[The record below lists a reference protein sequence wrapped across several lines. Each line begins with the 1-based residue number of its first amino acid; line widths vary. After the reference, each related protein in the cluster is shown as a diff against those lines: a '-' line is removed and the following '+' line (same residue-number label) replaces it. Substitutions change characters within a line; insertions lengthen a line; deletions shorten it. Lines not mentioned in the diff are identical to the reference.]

1 MNLYFK
7 ENKLKINPSIP
18 IIVVMEVLGEAGVLI
33 DGRYHI
39 ESVNDGTIITYLG
52 TKIQVEFI
60 NMMLDKLKEDGF
72 LGG

>member
-7 ENKLKINPSIP
+7 ERKLKINPSTP
-18 IIVVMEVLGEAGVLI
+18 IIIVMEVLGEAGVLI

-39 ESVNDGTIITYLG
+39 ESTDDGTVITYLA
-52 TKIQVEFI
+52 TKIQAEFI
-60 NMMLDKLKEDGF
+60 NITLDKLKDDGF